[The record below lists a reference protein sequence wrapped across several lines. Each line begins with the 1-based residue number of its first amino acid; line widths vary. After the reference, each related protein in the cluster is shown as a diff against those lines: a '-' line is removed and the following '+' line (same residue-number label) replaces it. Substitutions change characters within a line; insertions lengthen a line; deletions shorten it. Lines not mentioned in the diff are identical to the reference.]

1 MIIGCIYRHPTSTH
15 SLQKFNEEV
24 FDPLLNKIN
33 REDKTCALMGD
44 FNIDLLKV
52 DSNTDTN
59 IFYNNL
65 TLHFFAPFV
74 LQPTRLCSKT
84 PIDNICLN
92 TIEYSTFSG
101 NLTVQL
107 SDHLFQFIIVEGFYK
122 ELIPKKPTYEKF

>member
-1 MIIGCIYRHPTSTH
+1 MIISCIYRHPTSTL

-24 FDPLLNKIN
+24 FDPLRDKIN

-65 TLHFFAPFV
+65 TSHFFAPFV

-84 PIDNICLN
+84 QIDNI
-92 TIEYSTFSG
+92 FSKY
-101 NLTVQL
+101 
-107 SDHLFQFIIVEGFYK
+107 H
-122 ELIPKKPTYEKF
+122 